1 METKVSMKKILA
13 FLLAAGTV
21 LFGVSASESA
31 TSAFVEGCR
40 FYSEGEWASA
50 KMLLKKAV
58 AYPENLTP
66 DVYYMLISAEV
77 YDGDYKAALDDCN
90 IYLENFPKSLYH
102 NLGLSYY
109 KMGEYE
115 KAIIA
120 LSDFCHQFED
130 SELYSSALFYIGESL
145 FASYQY
151 EEASSIFER
160 IVTDFPESAKAP
172 AAQYRIESILQRARE
187 EKLLYLLKQTGEEY
201 LSAKE
206 EYEKQLK
213 MYNSDS
219 VNTTRQKLAEATSR
233 NEELERQILDLEHQ
247 LSAVKTEEAYT
258 YISSNAVKYTDDID
272 VPNSEPYDETK
283 EQIKLLKQKALEAQ
297 KMLEEQD

>member
-1 METKVSMKKILA
+1 MKKNLA
-13 FLLAAGTV
+13 CLFIACSLFFSLA
-21 LFGVSASESA
+21 ASESA
-31 TSAFVEGCR
+31 LSAFVEGCR
-40 FYSEGEWASA
+40 FYSQGQWSSA

-66 DVYYMLISAEV
+66 DVYYMLISAEA
-77 YDGDYKAALDDCN
+77 YDGDYKSALDDCN
-90 IYLENFPKSLYH
+90 VYLEHFPSSLYVS
-102 NLGLSYY
+102 NVSFQKGFALYN
-109 KMGEYE
+109 MGEYE

-130 SELYSSALFYIGESL
+130 SELYSSALFYIGEAL

-151 EEASSIFER
+151 DEASAIFER
-160 IVTDFPESAKAP
+160 IVSDFPDAPKAP

-219 VNTTRQKLAEATSR
+219 INTTRQKLAEATSR

-247 LSAVKTEEAYT
+247 LSAVKTDEAYT

-272 VPNSEPYDETK
+272 VPNAEPYDETK

>member
-1 METKVSMKKILA
+1 MKKILSG
-13 FLLAAGTV
+13 LLAAGMMICAA
-21 LFGVSASESA
+21 FASESA
-31 TSAFVEGCR
+31 VSAFVEGCR
-40 FYSEGEWASA
+40 FYSEGQWASA

-66 DVYYMLISAEV
+66 DVYYMLISSEV
-77 YDGDYKAALDDCN
+77 YDGDFKGALDDCN
-90 IYLENFPKSLYH
+90 VYLENFKDSLYVS
-102 NLGLSYY
+102 NVSFQKGFALYS
-109 KMGEYE
+109 MGEYE
-115 KAIIA
+115 KSIIA
-120 LSDFCHQFED
+120 LSDFCHQFEE

-151 EEASSIFER
+151 DEASAIFER
-160 IVTDFPESAKAP
+160 IVTDFPDAPKAP

-219 VNTTRQKLAEATSR
+219 INTTRQKLAEVTSR

-247 LSAVKTEEAYT
+247 LSAMKTDEAYT

-283 EQIKLLKQKALEAQ
+283 EQIKLLKQKAIEAQ

>member
-1 METKVSMKKILA
+1 MKKILA
-13 FLLAAGTV
+13 FLLVAGTV

-58 AYPENLTP
+58 AYSENLTP

-90 IYLENFPKSLYH
+90 IYLENFPKSLYVS
-102 NLGLSYY
+102 NISFQKGYSLYN
-109 KMGEYE
+109 MGEYE

>member
-1 METKVSMKKILA
+1 MKKILA
-13 FLLAAGTV
+13 FLLTAGC
-21 LFGVSASESA
+21 LFFRASASESA

-40 FYSEGEWASA
+40 FYSEGQWASA

-58 AYPENLTP
+58 SYPENLTP
-66 DVYYMLISAEV
+66 DVYYMLISAEI
-77 YDGDYKAALDDCN
+77 YDGDYKGALDDCN
-90 IYLENFPKSLYH
+90 IYLDSFPNSLYSS
-102 NLGLSYY
+102 NISFQKGLALYN
-109 KMGEYE
+109 MGEYE

-120 LSDFCHQFED
+120 LSDFCHQYEE
-130 SELYSSALFYIGESL
+130 SELYPSALFYIGEAL

-151 EEASSIFER
+151 EEASAIFER
-160 IVTDFPESAKAP
+160 IVTEFPEAAKAP

-219 VNTTRQKLAEATSR
+219 VNTTRQKLAEVTSR

-258 YISSNAVKYTDDID
+258 YISSNAVKYTDDVD

-297 KMLEEQD
+297 KMLEDQD

>member
-1 METKVSMKKILA
+1 MKKILA
-13 FLLAAGTV
+13 FLLLAGS
-21 LFGVSASESA
+21 LFFTASASESA

-40 FYSEGEWASA
+40 FYSEGQWASA

-58 AYPENLTP
+58 SYPENLTP
-66 DVYYMLISAEV
+66 EVYYMLISAEI
-77 YDGDYKAALDDCN
+77 YDGDYKGALDDCN
-90 IYLENFPKSLYH
+90 VYMDSFPNSLYIS
-102 NLGLSYY
+102 NISFQKGLALYN
-109 KMGEYE
+109 MGEYE

-120 LSDFCHQFED
+120 LSDFCHQFEN
-130 SELYSSALFYIGESL
+130 SELYASALFYIGESL

-151 EEASSIFER
+151 EEASAIFER
-160 IVTDFPESAKAP
+160 IVTEFPEAAKAP

-206 EYEKQLK
+206 EYEKQLR

-258 YISSNAVKYTDDID
+258 YISSNAVKYTDDVD

-297 KMLEEQD
+297 KMLEDQD

>member
-1 METKVSMKKILA
+1 MKKILA
-13 FLLAAGTV
+13 FLLAAGFV
-21 LFGVSASESA
+21 LYGAAASESA
-31 TSAFVEGCR
+31 SSAFVEGCR

-77 YDGDYKAALDDCN
+77 YDGDYKGALDDCN
-90 IYLENFPKSLYH
+90 VYLDSFPDSLYVSNVSFQKGFSLY
-102 NLGLSYY
+102 NL
-109 KMGEYE
+109 GEYE
-115 KAIIA
+115 KSIIA
-120 LSDFCHQFED
+120 LSDFCHQFEG
-130 SELYSSALFYIGESL
+130 SELYSSALFYIGEAL

-151 EEASSIFER
+151 DEASAIFER
-160 IVTDFPESAKAP
+160 IVTEFPDAPKAP

-258 YISSNAVKYTDDID
+258 YISSNAVKYTDDVD
-272 VPNSEPYDETK
+272 VPNAEPYDETK

-297 KMLEEQD
+297 KMLE